1 MNQKIAEAINTL
13 GIFCGK
19 RDIPALTKKEMQKKY
34 GIEQA
39 DVLVLFGG
47 SILCGGDV
55 LAQAIKENVAKHY
68 LIVGGEGHTTQ
79 SLRDRVHAEYP
90 QIETDGLPEAKVF
103 EAYLKEKYDL
113 AVDYLEC
120 NSTNCGNNI
129 TYLLDTLNK
138 HCIEWNSIILMQDA
152 TMQHRM
158 EAGLRKHLEERTH
171 MHIMDERC
179 GIKGKEVCETEKRII
194 INYATYKAKVV
205 CVRAKAGEA
214 EAKPNLI
221 YENDIYG
228 MWDMDRYI
236 TLLMGE
242 IPRLTDDENGYGP
255 RGKNFIAHV
264 DIPKE
269 VREAFELLNEEYK
282 GYVREANSA
291 YASK

>member
-19 RDIPALTKKEMQKKY
+19 RDIPALTKEEMQKKC

-120 NSTNCGNNI
+120 NSTNCGNII

-158 EAGLRKHLEERTH
+158 EAGLRKHLE
-171 MHIMDERC
+171 D
-179 GIKGKEVCETEKRII
+179 GQYQNGDDYII
-194 INYATYKAKVV
+194 INFASYKAKVV

>member
-19 RDIPALTKKEMQKKY
+19 RDIHALTKEELQKKY

-129 TYLLDTLNK
+129 AYLLDTLNK

-158 EAGLRKHLEERTH
+158 EAGLRKHLEDGQHQNT
-171 MHIMDERC
+171 DDY
-179 GIKGKEVCETEKRII
+179 II
-194 INYATYKAKVV
+194 INFASYQANVV
-205 CVRAKAGEA
+205 CVSAKAGEA

-255 RGKNFIAHV
+255 KGKNFIAHV

>member
-19 RDIPALTKKEMQKKY
+19 RDIHALTKKEMQKKY

-158 EAGLRKHLEERTH
+158 EAGLRKHLEDGQHENT
-171 MHIMDERC
+171 DDY
-179 GIKGKEVCETEKRII
+179 II
-194 INYATYKAKVV
+194 INFASYQAKVV

>member
-1 MNQKIAEAINTL
+1 MNQKIAEAINTV

-19 RDIPALTKKEMQKKY
+19 RDIPALTKEEMQKKY

-158 EAGLRKHLEERTH
+158 EAGLRKHLEDGQHQNT
-171 MHIMDERC
+171 DDY
-179 GIKGKEVCETEKRII
+179 II
-194 INYATYKAKVV
+194 INFASYQANVICVDVKVDDVNVQIDTDVKTKSSLSYA
-205 CVRAKAGEA
+205 E
-214 EAKPNLI
+214 
-221 YENDIYG
+221 DIYG

>member
-55 LAQAIKENVAKHY
+55 LTQAIKGNVAKHY

-79 SLRDRVHAEYP
+79 SLRDRVHADYP

-158 EAGLRKHLEERTH
+158 EAGLRKHLEDGQH
-171 MHIMDERC
+171 QNGDDY
-179 GIKGKEVCETEKRII
+179 II
-194 INYATYKAKVV
+194 INFASYQAKVV
-205 CVRAKAGEA
+205 CVSTKAGEA

>member
-1 MNQKIAEAINTL
+1 MSQKIAEAINTL

-19 RDIPALTKKEMQKKY
+19 RDIPALTKEELQKKY

-55 LAQAIKENVAKHY
+55 LAQAIKENVAKRY

-90 QIETDGLPEAKVF
+90 QIETEGLPEAKVF

-113 AVDYLEC
+113 TVDYLEC

-138 HCIEWNSIILMQDA
+138 HYIEWNSIILMQDA

-158 EAGLRKHLEERTH
+158 EAGLRKHLEDGQHQNT
-171 MHIMDERC
+171 DDY
-179 GIKGKEVCETEKRII
+179 II
-194 INYATYKAKVV
+194 INFASYQANVICADVKVDAV
-205 CVRAKAGEA
+205 DVQVNADVKT
-214 EAKPNLI
+214 KSSLI
-221 YENDIYG
+221 YEKDIYG

-242 IPRLTDDENGYGP
+242 IPRLSDDENGYGP
-255 RGKNFIAHV
+255 KGKGFIAHV

-269 VREAFELLNEEYK
+269 VQDAFEVLKEEYE
-282 GYVREANSA
+282 GYIREANSA

>member
-19 RDIPALTKKEMQKKY
+19 RDLPTLTKEELQKKY

-158 EAGLRKHLEERTH
+158 EAGLRKHLE
-171 MHIMDERC
+171 D
-179 GIKGKEVCETEKRII
+179 GQYQNGDDYII
-194 INYATYKAKVV
+194 INFASYKAKVV

>member
-19 RDIPALTKKEMQKKY
+19 RDLPTLTKEELQKKY

-113 AVDYLEC
+113 MVDYL
-120 NSTNCGNNI
+120 
-129 TYLLDTLNK
+129 
-138 HCIEWNSIILMQDA
+138 
-152 TMQHRM
+152 
-158 EAGLRKHLEERTH
+158 
-171 MHIMDERC
+171 
-179 GIKGKEVCETEKRII
+179 
-194 INYATYKAKVV
+194 
-205 CVRAKAGEA
+205 
-214 EAKPNLI
+214 
-221 YENDIYG
+221 
-228 MWDMDRYI
+228 
-236 TLLMGE
+236 
-242 IPRLTDDENGYGP
+242 
-255 RGKNFIAHV
+255 
-264 DIPKE
+264 
-269 VREAFELLNEEYK
+269 
-282 GYVREANSA
+282 
-291 YASK
+291 